1 MLTKNNS
8 ISSFYSVFD
17 VSKSMLTFI
26 MKWNVKKMHK
36 IYSYR
41 AHAESVISWMYTIGN
56 QIIYSV
62 LSVWSRAKKKIKP
75 KKPTKKKTTMAT
87 VVVDITDEIPSH

>member
-1 MLTKNNS
+1 
-8 ISSFYSVFD
+8 
-17 VSKSMLTFI
+17 
-26 MKWNVKKMHK
+26 
-36 IYSYR
+36 
-41 AHAESVISWMYTIGN
+41 MYTIGN